1 MTDTQSEQ
9 SVKVTILGSEYA
21 IKGADPD
28 YIVKVARYVDSK
40 MREITDQQSIAS
52 NTRVAILAAMD
63 IADEL
68 FQERQRRQKLVLDVE
83 SKASKMVNLVEK
95 YMPFAKEG

>member
-1 MTDTQSEQ
+1 MADTKPEQ

-28 YIVKVARYVDSK
+28 YIIRIARYVDGE
-40 MREITDQQSIAS
+40 MREITDQQTIAS

-63 IADEL
+63 ITDEL
-68 FQERQRRQKLVLDVE
+68 FQERQRRQKLLLDVE
-83 SKASKMVNLVEK
+83 SKAAKMVNLVEK